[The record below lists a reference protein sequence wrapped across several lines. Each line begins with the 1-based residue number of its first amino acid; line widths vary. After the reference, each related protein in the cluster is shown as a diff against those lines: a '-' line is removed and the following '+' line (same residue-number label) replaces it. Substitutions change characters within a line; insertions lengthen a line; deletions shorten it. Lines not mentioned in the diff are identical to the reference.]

1 MALRAG
7 DGDGGHHVLVRRAGN
22 GQSPRRKPPIAAAFL
37 NHQSGWYR
45 ILIFYIGSLTV
56 LLSLYPWGQVVESGS
71 PFVLIFHA
79 LNSNLVATVL
89 NVVVLTAALSVYN
102 SGVYASS
109 RMLFGL
115 AKQCAP

>member
-1 MALRAG
+1 M
-7 DGDGGHHVLVRRAGN
+7 
-22 GQSPRRKPPIAAAFL
+22 
-37 NHQSGWYR
+37 
-45 ILIFYIGSLTV
+45 
-56 LLSLYPWGQVVESGS
+56 VEGGS

-102 SGVYASS
+102 SGVYANS

-115 AKQCAP
+115 ASQGNAPQALTRVNKRGVPVLSIALSALITLDWRADQLPDARQGV